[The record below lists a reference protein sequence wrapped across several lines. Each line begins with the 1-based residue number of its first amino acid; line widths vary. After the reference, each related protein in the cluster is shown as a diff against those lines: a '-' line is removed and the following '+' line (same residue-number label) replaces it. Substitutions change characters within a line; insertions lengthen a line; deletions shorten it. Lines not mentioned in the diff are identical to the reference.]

1 MKIGI
6 LTFANVPNF
15 GANLQAL
22 STISYLQNHG
32 YNPILIKWE
41 PEDFEARFTSIKTQ
55 KQPQEHFHFVEKY
68 FPQTKIC
75 RNDDDIC
82 QVIKDEKIE
91 GIIQSRGM
99 ITKRAYFRQD
109 QAYKACLPLNE
120 NSDLLKSAT
129 CRNVL
134 SSGLVR
140 NLSFYLFQ
148 YF

>member
-68 FPQTKIC
+68 LPQTKIC

-91 GIIQSRGM
+91 GIIIGSDAVLQCSSFWVDWIFQPKQLYVLIKLHLNVSILMLFGVHFM
-99 ITKRAYFRQD
+99 IN
-109 QAYKACLPLNE
+109 LG
-120 NSDLLKSAT
+120 LK
-129 CRNVL
+129 
-134 SSGLVR
+134 
-140 NLSFYLFQ
+140 FQ
-148 YF
+148 W

>member
-68 FPQTKIC
+68 LPQTKIC

-91 GIIQSRGM
+91 GIIIGSDAVLQCSSFGVEWIFQPKQLYVLIKLHLNVSILMLFGVHFM
-99 ITKRAYFRQD
+99 IN
-109 QAYKACLPLNE
+109 LG
-120 NSDLLKSAT
+120 LK
-129 CRNVL
+129 
-134 SSGLVR
+134 
-140 NLSFYLFQ
+140 FQ
-148 YF
+148 W

>member
-55 KQPQEHFHFVEKY
+55 KQPQEHFHFALI
-68 FPQTKIC
+68 PQH
-75 RNDDDIC
+75 
-82 QVIKDEKIE
+82 
-91 GIIQSRGM
+91 
-99 ITKRAYFRQD
+99 F
-109 QAYKACLPLNE
+109 
-120 NSDLLKSAT
+120 DLTLFI
-129 CRNVL
+129 
-134 SSGLVR
+134 SS
-140 NLSFYLFQ
+140 
-148 YF
+148 

>member
-68 FPQTKIC
+68 LPQTKIC

-91 GIIQSRGM
+91 GIIIGSDAVLQCSSFGVDWIFQPKQLYVLIKLHLNVSILMLFGVHFM
-99 ITKRAYFRQD
+99 IN
-109 QAYKACLPLNE
+109 LG
-120 NSDLLKSAT
+120 LK
-129 CRNVL
+129 
-134 SSGLVR
+134 
-140 NLSFYLFQ
+140 FQ
-148 YF
+148 W

>member
-91 GIIQSRGM
+91 GIIRDSHL
-99 ITKRAYFRQD
+99 I
-109 QAYKACLPLNE
+109 P
-120 NSDLLKSAT
+120 SI
-129 CRNVL
+129 
-134 SSGLVR
+134 
-140 NLSFYLFQ
+140 
-148 YF
+148 

>member
-68 FPQTKIC
+68 LPQTKIC

-91 GIIQSRGM
+91 GIIIGSDAVLQRSSFWVDWIFQPKQLYVLIKLHLNVSILMLFGVHFM
-99 ITKRAYFRQD
+99 IN
-109 QAYKACLPLNE
+109 LG
-120 NSDLLKSAT
+120 LK
-129 CRNVL
+129 
-134 SSGLVR
+134 
-140 NLSFYLFQ
+140 FQ
-148 YF
+148 W

>member
-68 FPQTKIC
+68 LPQTKIC

-91 GIIQSRGM
+91 GIIIGSDAVLQCSSIRG
-99 ITKRAYFRQD
+99 R
-109 QAYKACLPLNE
+109 
-120 NSDLLKSAT
+120 
-129 CRNVL
+129 
-134 SSGLVR
+134 
-140 NLSFYLFQ
+140 
-148 YF
+148 

>member
-68 FPQTKIC
+68 LPQTKIC

-82 QVIKDEKIE
+82 QVIKEI
-91 GIIQSRGM
+91 G
-99 ITKRAYFRQD
+99 RA
-109 QAYKACLPLNE
+109 
-120 NSDLLKSAT
+120 S
-129 CRNVL
+129 CRERV
-134 SSGLVR
+134 
-140 NLSFYLFQ
+140 
-148 YF
+148 

>member
-68 FPQTKIC
+68 LPQTKIC

-91 GIIQSRGM
+91 GIIIGSDAVLQCSSFGVDW
-99 ITKRAYFRQD
+99 IFQPKQLYVLI
-109 QAYKACLPLNE
+109 KLHLNV
-120 NSDLLKSAT
+120 SILMLLGYI
-129 CRNVL
+129 L
-134 SSGLVR
+134 
-140 NLSFYLFQ
+140 
-148 YF
+148 

>member
-68 FPQTKIC
+68 FPQTKLLAVMQFFSVRLFGVDWIF
-75 RNDDDIC
+75 
-82 QVIKDEKIE
+82 QPKQLYVLIKLHLNVSILMLF
-91 GIIQSRGM
+91 GVHFM
-99 ITKRAYFRQD
+99 IN
-109 QAYKACLPLNE
+109 LG
-120 NSDLLKSAT
+120 LK
-129 CRNVL
+129 
-134 SSGLVR
+134 
-140 NLSFYLFQ
+140 FQ
-148 YF
+148 W

>member
-68 FPQTKIC
+68 LPQTKIC

-91 GIIQSRGM
+91 GIIIGSDAVLQCSSFWVDW
-99 ITKRAYFRQD
+99 IFQPKQLYVLI
-109 QAYKACLPLNE
+109 KLHLNV
-120 NSDLLKSAT
+120 SILM
-129 CRNVL
+129 
-134 SSGLVR
+134 
-140 NLSFYLFQ
+140 LFG
-148 YF
+148 YIL